1 MIRLTR
7 ALRSLHLRHAIAF
20 LLGAVDRFLLPVWA
34 ELEEEARLSG
44 GMIGYIQKAKATEV
58 FVGVGYGCRRGGPY
72 VSCCRNK
79 EAAGKVYLYKVMSGT
94 GKQLF
99 MIVGSYP
106 PLARHF
112 HYFVSLPIL
121 GFVADLWAETVGSSL

>member
-1 MIRLTR
+1 MWVM
-7 ALRSLHLRHAIAF
+7 A
-20 LLGAVDRFLLPVWA
+20 A
-34 ELEEEARLSG
+34 EGEGHMCR
-44 GMIGYIQKAKATEV
+44 V
-58 FVGVGYGCRRGGPY
+58 VGI
-72 VSCCRNK
+72 K

-99 MIVGSYP
+99 MNVGSYP